1 MTDTKPKES
10 TLLDPSPININPAPI
25 GTGDKDNKNT
35 TTNEPENKK
44 VENKQPETKKEEPKK
59 DEKKQENKKQDD
71 KLKLTSGQLINAHV
85 AQIVKSQ
92 FEEEDIPYKVDSTY
106 HQRLMEALKKGGV
119 LRPKAL
125 FDGRDI
131 DITKTEKEQIKEI
144 EDKILEDAKTEQILK
159 EEDLKKREKTIKEQE
174 KNTPKII
181 NDENSPLNN
190 ELIYTTLD
198 DDLAKFSSCTKV
210 YIDQYY
216 KISDMF
222 VICPLYFNYRISLEF
237 DKPGEAYYLFDSID
251 LSPTCSHNCCPNQ
264 AKSVNMEI
272 GSFGI
277 GKGLRHTF
285 AKFEKP
291 YRCACLFCCA
301 CCTRPTFNVF
311 INGGNEKI
319 GFIREIRTA
328 CDPTMYVFT
337 KNNTL
342 KYKIVGSCCQCGYCC
357 RDLCCGMCNAAKFN
371 IYHGRDI
378 EEEKPEGFI
387 EKYKYSGNKVK
398 PDYEQV
404 TVVYPVTACCQDKVL
419 ILAAALF
426 IEILYYQNINNSKR
440 CSGHPS
446 NV

>member
-159 EEDLKKREKTIKEQE
+159 EEDLKKEKK
-174 KNTPKII
+174 
-181 NDENSPLNN
+181 
-190 ELIYTTLD
+190 
-198 DDLAKFSSCTKV
+198 
-210 YIDQYY
+210 
-216 KISDMF
+216 
-222 VICPLYFNYRISLEF
+222 
-237 DKPGEAYYLFDSID
+237 
-251 LSPTCSHNCCPNQ
+251 H
-264 AKSVNMEI
+264 
-272 GSFGI
+272 
-277 GKGLRHTF
+277 
-285 AKFEKP
+285 
-291 YRCACLFCCA
+291 
-301 CCTRPTFNVF
+301 
-311 INGGNEKI
+311 
-319 GFIREIRTA
+319 
-328 CDPTMYVFT
+328 
-337 KNNTL
+337 
-342 KYKIVGSCCQCGYCC
+342 
-357 RDLCCGMCNAAKFN
+357 
-371 IYHGRDI
+371 
-378 EEEKPEGFI
+378 
-387 EKYKYSGNKVK
+387 
-398 PDYEQV
+398 
-404 TVVYPVTACCQDKVL
+404 
-419 ILAAALF
+419 
-426 IEILYYQNINNSKR
+426 
-440 CSGHPS
+440 
-446 NV
+446 